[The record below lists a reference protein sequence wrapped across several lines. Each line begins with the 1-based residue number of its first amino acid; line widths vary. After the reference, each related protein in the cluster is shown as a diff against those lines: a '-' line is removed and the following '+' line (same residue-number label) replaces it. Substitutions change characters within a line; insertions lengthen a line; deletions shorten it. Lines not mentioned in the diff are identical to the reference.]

1 MFRNL
6 VVPVDGSPLAERS
19 IPWAFAI
26 AAPGAAIELI
36 HVHVAPAPLLVEGVV
51 VADPMLDTTLRAQE
65 TEYLNGLMTR
75 ATAAAPELQITTVN
89 LDTDQPLAD
98 AVAKAATDRG
108 AELVVMTTH
117 GRGPLTR
124 FLIGSVADETIRYS
138 PVPVLVIRVEESES
152 SESPAPDL
160 TVRPILRQVLIPL
173 DGSPLA
179 EKILPAAAKL
189 AKCFSAD
196 LGLLAVTDPN
206 AEPAAVFS
214 HDGATATEYLQRIAS
229 EVAQRDGV
237 KPIQMVRSGS
247 PVGTI
252 VATSQELGDTAVAL
266 ATHGRAGLSRLFLG
280 SVADEVIRSASGP
293 VLVFHPHE

>member
-19 IPWAFAI
+19 IPWAFAVS
-26 AAPGAAIELI
+26 APGAAIELI

-51 VADPMLDTTLRAQE
+51 VADPMLDTTILAQE
-65 TEYLNGLMTR
+65 AEYLNGLTTR
-75 ATAAAPELQITTVN
+75 ARSAAPELSITTTN

-98 AVAKAATDRG
+98 AVSKSASDRG

-124 FLIGSVADETIRYS
+124 FLIGSVADETVRYS
-138 PVPVLVIRVEESES
+138 PVPVLVIRVEEGES
-152 SESPAPDL
+152 TDTPAADL
-160 TVRPILRQVLIPL
+160 TLRPVVRRVLVPL
-173 DGSPLA
+173 DGSALA

-189 AKCFSAD
+189 AKSFQAD

-206 AEPAAVFS
+206 AEPAAAFGQ
-214 HDGATATEYLQRIAS
+214 DGATAEQYLERIAS
-229 EVAQRDGV
+229 DIANRDGI
-237 KPIQMVRSGS
+237 KPIQMVRPGL
-247 PVGTI
+247 PVETI

-266 ATHGRAGLSRLFLG
+266 ATHGRAGLSRLFHG
-280 SVADEVIRSASGP
+280 SVADEVIRGVTGP
-293 VLVFHPHE
+293 VLVFHPAE